1 VDHFN
6 FTAEEV
12 RKGWVGRAAQGIRP
26 AAFHYCYLT
35 WIADILTLPDLPFA
49 TTQVSSKLV
58 RLTREPSF
66 RQSVARLR
74 DLNLIGSGP
83 ASRAADVIESE
94 LVVASSHLLRP
105 IESVTPWWVAN
116 FTCVVVAPVPSEVHY
131 HSSDGRVECSVLHQA
146 DFFMWHACMCT

>member
-116 FTCVVVAPVPSEVHY
+116 FTCVVVALGSATLGLQ
-131 HSSDGRVECSVLHQA
+131 SQQVLA
-146 DFFMWHACMCT
+146 AMAGLGVTVVLKCYAER